1 MPFANLFAGSAVK
14 TLAPS
19 HGLSGYIGRRGK
31 TMIVALVN
39 KSDESRP
46 AAVSERPRSH
56 PQRVL
61 MMGTPGPASLSP
73 VPDIPHMI
81 PPMSALAA
89 TW

>member
-19 HGLSGYIGRRGK
+19 HGLSGYIGRSGK
-31 TMIVALVN
+31 TKIVALVN

-56 PQRVL
+56 PQRVVML
-61 MMGTPGPASLSP
+61 GTPRPASLSP

-81 PPMSALAA
+81 PPMSAIAA
-89 TW
+89 IW